1 MSDTSAR
8 GSTGSDSS
16 LFAEDE
22 RLVLWEERL
31 GSSLSGDGTG
41 SACTTDA
48 SDLFAGLDGGTSCST
63 STTTDALR
71 GSDGTGRAN
80 E

>member
-1 MSDTSAR
+1 
-8 GSTGSDSS
+8 
-16 LFAEDE
+16 
-22 RLVLWEERL
+22 LWEERL
-31 GSSLSGDGTG
+31 GGTLSGDGTG